1 MEPLCIGIVGENG
14 AGKTTAIKLIT
25 AALTGHTNKQLRFSS
40 LLTSTLQLW
49 GLEVNRENLQLA
61 AQAMDNTFGK
71 GTLSRAVIS
80 QAKSM
85 TEKVLFLDGVRW
97 PTDEQAVRTFK
108 RSMIIYVTASPEVRF
123 QRLINR
129 NEKAGEG
136 MMSREQFEKEEA
148 APNEQFINDIGSRAD
163 FVIRDFVNDVTVA
176 PVIAE
181 IIMRLSMDIAI

>member
-14 AGKTTAIKLIT
+14 AGKTTAVKLIT
-25 AALTGHTNKQLRFSS
+25 AALNGNTCKQLRFSA
-40 LLTSTLQLW
+40 LLSSTLQLW
-49 GLEVNRENLQLA
+49 RKEINRENLQLV

-71 GTLSRAVIS
+71 GTLSHAVIDE
-80 QAKSM
+80 AKNM
-85 TEKVLFLDGVRW
+85 KEDVLFLDGVRW
-97 PTDEQAVRTFK
+97 PTDEEAIRTFK
-108 RSMIIYVTASPEVRF
+108 RSIIIYVTASPEVRF

-136 MMSREQFEKEEA
+136 MMSREQFEKEEG